1 MNVFPS
7 PHSTENYVDLKS
19 LHNEAKMEKSEHG
32 DDARDFHS
40 K

>member
-1 MNVFPS
+1 MIFFT

-19 LHNEAKMEKSEHG
+19 LHNEAKMEKKSEHR

-40 K
+40 M